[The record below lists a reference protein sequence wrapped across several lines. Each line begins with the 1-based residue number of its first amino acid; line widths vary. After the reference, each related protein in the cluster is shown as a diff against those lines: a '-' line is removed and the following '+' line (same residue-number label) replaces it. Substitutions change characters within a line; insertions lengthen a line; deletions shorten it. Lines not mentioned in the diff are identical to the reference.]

1 MVAAA
6 LAAWDVWFCSGK
18 TGSFRRR
25 LADRMQGLR
34 VARRSSVKDAVTGA
48 ATCSGTFTATCAGSF
63 AVACA
68 VTFALACVVTIGA
81 LVRPAMAQSLCSW
94 TEASPGIATLPPDPK
109 QIAELMARSELAY
122 QERRDT
128 EALASLREV
137 LAQDPMQERAWFRL
151 GNLMQRTGRPDAALA
166 AYARAASVDPTHE
179 EPHRADRVTR
189 VKASLNFAMLSLQRA
204 GDALARIDP
213 AALDRSNRA
222 LHARLS
228 ERVGDLASL
237 ARDSDTRQRTK
248 RTVPRDDSRP
258 LVSESTGR
266 GSRAHAQGVAF
277 LSGGQL
283 GSGEGELDLKADPKA
298 DPRAD
303 PKADPK
309 PDPKADPKADPTV
322 AAQVTANTAAKGAA
336 QVTANTAAKG
346 AANGVTKVAA
356 KVAAQGAGERVRAVA
371 DLPTGNRLAP

>member
-48 ATCSGTFTATCAGSF
+48 ATYSGTFTATCAGSF

-258 LVSESTGR
+258 LVSESAGR

-298 DPRAD
+298 DPKPDPKAD

-309 PDPKADPKADPTV
+309 PDPKADPKADPRASPTV
-322 AAQVTANTAAKGAA
+322 AAKGTANAAA
-336 QVTANTAAKG
+336 
-346 AANGVTKVAA
+346 KVAA

>member
-1 MVAAA
+1 
-6 LAAWDVWFCSGK
+6 
-18 TGSFRRR
+18 
-25 LADRMQGLR
+25 
-34 VARRSSVKDAVTGA
+34 VKDAVTGA
-48 ATCSGTFTATCAGSF
+48 ATCSRTFTATCAGSF

-68 VTFALACVVTIGA
+68 GTFTATCAGTFAVACAVTMGA
-81 LVRPAMAQSLCSW
+81 LVRPVMAQSLCSW

-109 QIAELMARSELAY
+109 EIAELMARSELAY

-258 LVSESTGR
+258 LVSESAGR

-298 DPRAD
+298 G
-303 PKADPK
+303 
-309 PDPKADPKADPTV
+309 PTV
-322 AAQVTANTAAKGAA
+322 AAQVTANT
-336 QVTANTAAKG
+336 TAKG
-346 AANGVTKVAA
+346 AANGTANAAAKVAA
-356 KVAAQGAGERVRAVA
+356 KVAVQGAGERVRAVA

>member
-34 VARRSSVKDAVTGA
+34 VARRSSVKDAVAGA
-48 ATCSGTFTATCAGSF
+48 ATCSGTFTATCAGTF
-63 AVACA
+63 AVAC
-68 VTFALACVVTIGA
+68 VVTMGA

-109 QIAELMARSELAY
+109 EIAELMARSELAY

-258 LVSESTGR
+258 LVSESAGR
-266 GSRAHAQGVAF
+266 GSRAHAQGVAL

-283 GSGEGELDLKADPKA
+283 GSGEGELDLKADP
-298 DPRAD
+298 
-303 PKADPK
+303 
-309 PDPKADPKADPTV
+309 TV
-322 AAQVTANTAAKGAA
+322 AA

-356 KVAAQGAGERVRAVA
+356 KVAVQGAGERVRAVA